1 VSGEK
6 TEQPTP
12 KKLQDARKKGDVPY
26 SRDFSQTML
35 TLALLSYVVLDSQNI
50 LAGLLRILSIPA
62 TLAGMEFQQA
72 LKVAGNTCLREALAL
87 MAPFL
92 LIVLGLGLFVEFIQ
106 IGLIFAAEKAKP
118 SGTKLNVVSN
128 IKNIF
133 SIKNL
138 VEVLKSTVKIVCF
151 SLLTWMLLREGLGPL
166 VHAVHGGLEGV
177 VTVNGE
183 LFRMLLQYSAVF
195 CLVIAGLD
203 MGWQRRQRTKRLMM
217 TKEEVKREQKDMEGQ
232 PEIKQQRKRLHQE
245 MSGGGPGEA
254 VRKSSAMVV
263 NPTHIAVA
271 LRYVPDETPLPIVMA
286 KGRDG
291 VALQM
296 IEMARRMGIPVMRD
310 VPLARALLADAR
322 ENEYIPSELVVPF
335 AHVLRAVRDL
345 AMEDRESTPGFLQ
358 STRIRD

>member
-6 TEQPTP
+6 TEKPTP

-35 TLALLSYVVLDSQNI
+35 TLALLMYLVFNGQNI
-50 LAGLLRILSIPA
+50 LAGMLRILAMPA
-62 TLAGMEFQQA
+62 GLVDMEFREA
-72 LKVAGNTCLREALAL
+72 LKVAATIALREGVDLL
-87 MAPFL
+87 WPFV
-92 LIVLGLGLFVEFIQ
+92 LIVLGFGIFVEFAQ
-106 IGLIFAAEKAKP
+106 IGVIFAAEKAKP

-128 IKNIF
+128 VKNIF
-133 SIKNL
+133 SMKNL
-138 VEVLKSTVKIVCF
+138 VEVIKSTVKIICF
-151 SLLTWMLLREGLGPL
+151 SLLTWLLLRAGLAPL
-166 VHAVHGGLEGV
+166 VHAGSGGLEGV
-177 VTVNGE
+177 LAVNGG
-183 LFRMLLQYSAVF
+183 LFRMLLLYTAVF

-203 MGWQRRQRTKRLMM
+203 MGWQRRQRNKRLMM

-245 MSGGGPGEA
+245 MSNGGPAEA
-254 VRKSSAMVV
+254 VRKSSALVV

-271 LRYVPDETPLPIVMA
+271 LRYVPDQTPLPIVVA
-286 KGRDG
+286 KGCDG

-296 IEMARRMGIPVMRD
+296 IDMARRIGVPVMRD

-322 ENEYIPSELVVPF
+322 ENEYIPGELVVPV

-345 AMEDRESTPGFLQ
+345 AMEDRESPPG
-358 STRIRD
+358 SP